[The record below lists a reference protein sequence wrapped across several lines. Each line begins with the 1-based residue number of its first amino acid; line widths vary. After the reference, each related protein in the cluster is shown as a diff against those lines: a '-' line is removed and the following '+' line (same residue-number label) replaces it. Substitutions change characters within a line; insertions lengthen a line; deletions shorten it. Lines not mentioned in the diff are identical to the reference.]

1 MIENKYS
8 RVWKTSVFI
17 FSIIMAIVFS
27 QTLWAA
33 PKLDMSKARVKGG
46 ECAACHGQDKVLPE
60 KHADTKEM
68 NREACKACHTKDAMN
83 LTGKMPG
90 SHVHQLAGINC
101 EKCHGKTKKPEALTM
116 EQCVACHGSTAKL
129 AEKTKDIKPSNP
141 HTSPHYGT
149 ELDCN
154 LCHHQHAKSEN
165 YCAQCH
171 KFDYK
176 IP

>member
-1 MIENKYS
+1 MKKHQYQKMTKA
-8 RVWKTSVFI
+8 VAVL
-17 FSIIMAIVFS
+17 FSIIMVFLLS

-33 PKLDMSKARVKGG
+33 PKLAQSKAKGG
-46 ECAACHGQDKVLPE
+46 DCAACHAKAKMLPDKHLN
-60 KHADTKEM
+60 TKAM
-68 NREACKACHTKDAMN
+68 NWEACTECHTKDN
-83 LTGKMPG
+83 LNLIGKLPG
-90 SHVHQLAGINC
+90 SHLHQLADVTC
-101 EKCHGKTKKPEALTM
+101 LKCHGKTQKPEALTV

-129 AEKTKDIKPSNP
+129 AEKTKDVKPSNP

-171 KFDYK
+171 KFDFK
-176 IP
+176 TP